1 MVHTCPRCELRFL
14 TAAELT
20 EHLRVDHHM
29 DTDGFE
35 RFHYK
40 PLERRPPTK
49 RYVVIGNQTLSDES
63 LIDRLRELAKDG
75 HIHLVVPATTSKGG
89 LETVDEE
96 SLTLATFRM
105 RHAIDR
111 LHELGVDAE
120 GEVGGADPIRA
131 FPRRSS
137 IGSAC
142 RSRSSPRGTELL
154 GSDTNERAQLIELRR
169 PDAPNL
175 EQLVDRSEAT
185 VL

>member
-96 SLTLATFRM
+96 SHTLATFRM

-131 FPRRSS
+131 AARALEHEPADE
-137 IGSAC
+137 IIVLTLPHDL
-142 RSRSSPRGTELL
+142 SRWLAVDLPT
-154 GSDTNERAQLIELRR
+154 A
-169 PDAPNL
+169 L
-175 EQLVDRSEAT
+175 EHRFGLPVAVLTAT
-185 VL
+185 H